1 MFQIGDQVIYG
12 IHGVCRVTGME
23 ERSIDRKK
31 VRYLILQPINGNDTR
46 FYVPAENPAALA
58 KLRRIMNRQELE
70 ALLRSEE
77 VRQDGWIS
85 DENSRKQRYRELIVS
100 GDRLALLKMIRA
112 LHIHKREQAKLGRK
126 FHLSDENF
134 LRDAEKLLNAEF
146 SLVLGIDSAKVA
158 EYIRSALDA

>member
-1 MFQIGDQVIYG
+1 
-12 IHGVCRVTGME
+12 
-23 ERSIDRKK
+23 
-31 VRYLILQPINGNDTR
+31 
-46 FYVPAENPAALA
+46 
-58 KLRRIMNRQELE
+58 MNRQELE

-85 DENSRKQRYRELIVS
+85 DENTRKQRYRELIVS

-146 SLVLGIDSAKVA
+146 SLVLGIDSAQVP